1 MLMNRTIHHIMLLL
15 IIVLLAPVTALAQTL
30 KMAGWG
36 ETHDDKFQIVYLL
49 DGAQDGGTFTEPT
62 IEGAKFLHKSSPVKI
77 GESTQVV
84 ISNGRQV
91 ENSVS
96 KTFKYTV
103 TYKLNK
109 TGNLQVGPASV
120 MVGGKKITANG
131 FRINVSKAAQQ
142 QQAPSASRTL
152 PGLGGAVDM
161 NDPFTQTADKP
172 ISSNDLYVR
181 IEMSK
186 PQVYEQEAVVCTIKL
201 YTKFPIRPGVIP
213 LEQPSFDGFLIEELN
228 TTGQVNVERVNGQ
241 NYYTVIFKKCILYP
255 QKSGKLTI
263 KSGVFDITPVQ
274 RDIYVGINSAIA
286 VPHDTKL
293 TVKSNSATVNIL
305 PLPEPRP
312 AGFTGA
318 VGDFKVS
325 TSINPHQLKT
335 YSPATYNYV
344 VQGKGNIKYVKAPE
358 VNFPKEFDTYDPQ
371 SNINTKSDGTDV
383 FGNVTFAY
391 SVIPQ
396 FVGNF
401 ELPASQFVYFNPATA
416 KYETIDIPA
425 MPLHVEKGKGQP
437 SSHYKNKQKAMT
449 DVHALKHGDLNLEKE
464 HSYLVDSMSY
474 WLAYLLPLLVLVGV
488 IIYNRKRLKEM
499 ADVKRMR
506 TKRAGKVAQKRLKRA
521 KAFATAGKRN
531 EFYGEV
537 LTAMW
542 GYMSDKLGI
551 PVSDL
556 SKDNIAAELERYGV
570 DESLRSET
578 LDLLEQCEFAQYAPE
593 LAGDDMMPLYDKAA
607 LVMEKLESVKPQAK
621 EPTMKTLL
629 IGIIALLG
637 SSVCVPLHA
646 ATVTAAQADSAYAQE
661 RYHDA
666 LNNYQLMMQEQ
677 GTSAELYYNM
687 GNTYYR
693 INDFAHAIICYEKAL
708 MLDPTDKQ
716 ARENLNFVNQK
727 LKLPVATGSRSFVT
741 QVAQSVAFLFSS
753 NGWAVVALILFVL
766 CLLAIA
772 LYVFK
777 REVLWRKVG
786 FFSALAL
793 LVLTAVAVTCSLYL
807 RNRATSS
814 NAAIVVSQS
823 ATLSTAPRTPSQSEV
838 AFKLPLGSKVEVNDS
853 IATKSEGE
861 QHKWY
866 QVQAAN
872 GRTAWIVD
880 DDVELLKI

>member
-1 MLMNRTIHHIMLLL
+1 MNRTINHILLL
-15 IIVLLAPVTALAQTL
+15 LVAIMAMPVAALAQSL
-30 KMAGWG
+30 KMAGYG
-36 ETHDDKFQIVYLL
+36 TMPDEKFQIVYLL
-49 DGAQDGGTFTEPT
+49 DGAQEGGTFNEPSVD
-62 IEGAKFLHKSSPVKI
+62 GAKFLHKSSPVKI

-91 ENSVS
+91 ENSS
-96 KTFKYTV
+96 TKTFKYTV
-103 TYKLNK
+103 TYRLNK
-109 TGNLQVGPASV
+109 TGNLHVGPASV
-120 MVGGKKITANG
+120 TVGGRKITAPG
-131 FRINVSKAAQQ
+131 FSVNVSKQEPQ
-142 QQAPSASRTL
+142 RPSPSRTL

-201 YTKFPIRPGVIP
+201 YTKFPIRPGIIP

-228 TTGQVNVERVNGQ
+228 QPGQVNVERVNGQ
-241 NYYTVIFKKCILYP
+241 NYYTAVLKKCILYP

-293 TVKSNSATVNIL
+293 TIKSNSATVNIL

-318 VGDFKVS
+318 VGEFKVS
-325 TSINPHQLKT
+325 TSINPHELKT

-344 VQGKGNIKYVKAPE
+344 VQGKGNIKYVKAPD
-358 VNFPKEFDTYDPQ
+358 VQFPQEFDTYDPQ
-371 SNINTKSDGTDV
+371 SHINTTSDGTDV
-383 FGNVTFAY
+383 TGNVTFAY
-391 SVIPQ
+391 TVIPQ
-396 FVGNF
+396 YVGNF
-401 ELPASQFVYFNPATA
+401 ELPSSKFVYFNPSTA

-425 MPLHVEKGKGQP
+425 MPLHVAKGQGQP
-437 SSHYKNKQKAMT
+437 SSHYKKRQQAMT
-449 DVHALKHGDLNLEKE
+449 DVHALKHGDLNLEKT
-464 HSYLVDSMSY
+464 HTYLVDNMGY
-474 WLAYLLPLLVLVGV
+474 WLAYLLPLLALVGV

-521 KAFATAGKRN
+521 KAFASAGKRN

-556 SKDNIAAELERYGV
+556 SKDNIATELERYGV

-607 LVMEKLESVKPQAK
+607 QVMEKLESVKPQEKARN
-621 EPTMKTLL
+621 MKTLV
-629 IGIIALLG
+629 IGIMTLLG
-637 SSVCVPLHA
+637 SSVCVPLQA
-646 ATVTAAQADSAYAQE
+646 ATVTAVQADSAYVQE

-666 LNNYQLMMQEQ
+666 LKAYQLMAEQQ

-687 GNTYYR
+687 GNTYYK
-693 INDFAHAIICYEKAL
+693 INDCAHAILCYERSL
-708 MLDPTDKQ
+708 LLDPTSRDT
-716 ARENLNFVNQK
+716 RENLEFVRQK

-741 QVAQSVAFLFSS
+741 QVAQSVAFWFSS
-753 NGWAVVALILFVL
+753 NGWAVMAAILFVL
-766 CLLAIA
+766 CLLAVA
-772 LYVFK
+772 LYVFAVQVK
-777 REVLWRKVG
+777 WRKVG
-786 FFSALAL
+786 FFSAIAL
-793 LVLTAVAVTCSLYL
+793 LVLSALALTCSLYL
-807 RNRATSS
+807 RNRAANSH
-814 NAAIVVSQS
+814 AAIVMTQS
-823 ATLSTAPRTPSQSEV
+823 ASLSNAPRAPQDNEE
-838 AFKLPLGSKVEVNDS
+838 AFKLPQGSKVEITDS
-853 IATKSEGE
+853 VTTGAADGSG
-861 QHKWY
+861 KWY
-866 QVQAAN
+866 HVESTN
-872 GRTAWIVD
+872 GRTAWINGND
-880 DDVELLKI
+880 IEII

>member
-1 MLMNRTIHHIMLLL
+1 MNKFASHISLLL
-15 IIVLLAPVTALAQTL
+15 SVLLFLPTAAFAQSL

-36 ETHDDKFQIVYLL
+36 ETHDNKFQIVYLL
-49 DGAQDGGTFTEPT
+49 DGVQEGGTFSEPS
-62 IEGAKFLHKSSPVKI
+62 IEGATFIHKSSPVKI

-91 ENSVS
+91 ENSS
-96 KTFKYTV
+96 TKTFKYTV
-103 TYKLNK
+103 TYRLNK

-120 MVGGKKITANG
+120 TVGGKKITASG
-131 FRINVSKAAQQ
+131 FRINVSKSAQ
-142 QQAPSASRTL
+142 QQAPSPSRTL

-228 TTGQVNVERVNGQ
+228 TPGQVNVERVNGQ
-241 NYYTVIFKKCILYP
+241 NYYTIVFKKCILYP
-255 QKSGKLTI
+255 QKSGRLTI

-401 ELPASQFVYFNPATA
+401 ELPASQFIYFNPTTA

-437 SSHYKNKQKAMT
+437 SSHYKNRQKAMT
-449 DVHALKHGDLNLEKE
+449 DVHPIMHGDLDLKKNQ
-464 HSYLVDSMSY
+464 SYLIDSLPY
-474 WLAYLLPLLVLVGV
+474 WLAYALPLLALVAI

-499 ADVKRMR
+499 ADMKRMR

-521 KAFATAGKRN
+521 KAFATVGKRN

-556 SKDNIAAELERYGV
+556 SKDNIASELERYGV
-570 DESLRSET
+570 GESLRNET

-607 LVMEKLESVKPQAK
+607 QVMEKLESVKPQDKAQI
-621 EPTMKTLL
+621 MRSLV
-629 IGIIALLG
+629 IVIMALLG
-637 SSVCVPLHA
+637 SSVGVPLQA
-646 ATVTAAQADSAYAQE
+646 ATATAVQADSAYAQE

-666 LNNYQLMMQEQ
+666 LGNYQLMMQEQ
-677 GTSAELYYNM
+677 GVSSKLFYNM
-687 GNTYYR
+687 GNTYYK
-693 INDFAHAIICYEKAL
+693 INDYAHAIICYEKAL
-708 MLDPTDKQ
+708 MLDPTCTQ
-716 ARENLNFVNQK
+716 ARENLEFVNQK
-727 LKLPVATGSRSFVT
+727 LKLPVAMGSRSFVT
-741 QVAQSVAFLFSS
+741 QVAQSVAFLFTS
-753 NGWAVVALILFVL
+753 NGWAIVALITFIL
-766 CLLAIA
+766 CLIAVAI
-772 LYVFK
+772 YVFR
-777 REVLWRKVG
+777 REVLWRKLG

-793 LVLTAVAVTCSLYL
+793 LVLTALAITCSLYL
-807 RNRATSS
+807 RNRATNS

-823 ATLSTAPRTPSQSEV
+823 ATLSTAPRTPSASEV

-853 IATKSEGE
+853 VATKSEGDS
-861 QHKWY
+861 HKWY

-872 GRTAWIVD
+872 GRIAWIDD

>member
-1 MLMNRTIHHIMLLL
+1 MAM
-15 IIVLLAPVTALAQTL
+15 PVAALAQSL
-30 KMAGWG
+30 KMAGYG
-36 ETHDDKFQIVYLL
+36 TMPDEKFQIVYLL
-49 DGAQDGGTFTEPT
+49 DGAQEGGTFNEPSVD
-62 IEGAKFLHKSSPVKI
+62 GAKFLHKSSPVKI

-91 ENSVS
+91 ENSS
-96 KTFKYTV
+96 TKTFKYTV
-103 TYKLNK
+103 TYRLNK
-109 TGNLQVGPASV
+109 TGNLHVGPASV
-120 MVGGKKITANG
+120 TVGGRKITAPG
-131 FRINVSKAAQQ
+131 FSVNVSKQEPQ
-142 QQAPSASRTL
+142 RPSPSRTL

-201 YTKFPIRPGVIP
+201 YTKFPIRPGIIP

-228 TTGQVNVERVNGQ
+228 QPGQVNVERVNGQ
-241 NYYTVIFKKCILYP
+241 NYYTAVLKKCILYP

-293 TVKSNSATVNIL
+293 TIKSNSATVNIL

-318 VGDFKVS
+318 VGEFKVS
-325 TSINPHQLKT
+325 TSINPHELKT

-344 VQGKGNIKYVKAPE
+344 VQGKGNIKYVKAPD
-358 VNFPKEFDTYDPQ
+358 VQFPQEFDTYDPQ
-371 SNINTKSDGTDV
+371 SHINTTSDGTDV
-383 FGNVTFAY
+383 TGNVTFAY
-391 SVIPQ
+391 TVIPQ
-396 FVGNF
+396 YVGNF
-401 ELPASQFVYFNPATA
+401 ELPSSKFVYFNPSTA

-425 MPLHVEKGKGQP
+425 MPLHVAKGQGQP
-437 SSHYKNKQKAMT
+437 SSHYKKRQQAMT
-449 DVHALKHGDLNLEKE
+449 DVHALKHGDLNLEKT
-464 HSYLVDSMSY
+464 HTYLVDNMGY
-474 WLAYLLPLLVLVGV
+474 WLAYLLPLLALVGV

-521 KAFATAGKRN
+521 KAFASAGKRN

-556 SKDNIAAELERYGV
+556 SKDNIATELERYGV

-607 LVMEKLESVKPQAK
+607 QVMEKLESVKPQEKARN
-621 EPTMKTLL
+621 MKTLV
-629 IGIIALLG
+629 IGIMTLLG
-637 SSVCVPLHA
+637 SSVCVPLQA
-646 ATVTAAQADSAYAQE
+646 ATVTAVQADSAYVQE

-666 LNNYQLMMQEQ
+666 LKAYQLMAEQQ

-687 GNTYYR
+687 GNTYYK
-693 INDFAHAIICYEKAL
+693 INDCAHAILCYERSL
-708 MLDPTDKQ
+708 LLDPTSRDT
-716 ARENLNFVNQK
+716 RENLEFVRQK

-741 QVAQSVAFLFSS
+741 QVAQSVAFWFSG
-753 NGWAVVALILFVL
+753 NGWAVMAAILFVL
-766 CLLAIA
+766 CLLAVA
-772 LYVFK
+772 LYVFAVQVK
-777 REVLWRKVG
+777 WRKVG
-786 FFSALAL
+786 FFSAIALLAL
-793 LVLTAVAVTCSLYL
+793 SALALTCSLYL
-807 RNRATSS
+807 RNRAANSH
-814 NAAIVVSQS
+814 AAIVMTQS
-823 ATLSTAPRTPSQSEV
+823 ASLSNAPRAPQDNEE
-838 AFKLPLGSKVEVNDS
+838 AFKLPQGSKVEITDS
-853 IATKSEGE
+853 VTTGAADGSG
-861 QHKWY
+861 KWY
-866 QVQAAN
+866 HVESTN
-872 GRTAWIVD
+872 GRTAWINGND
-880 DDVELLKI
+880 IEII

>member
-1 MLMNRTIHHIMLLL
+1 MVIKMKSIHTSYHILVVMAAILLL
-15 IIVLLAPVTALAQTL
+15 PLSVRSQSL

-49 DGAQDGGTFTEPT
+49 DGAHEGAPINEPT
-62 IEGAKFLHKSSPVKI
+62 IEGATFLHKSSPVKI

-91 ENSVS
+91 ENKTS
-96 KTFKYTV
+96 KTFKYTL
-103 TYKLNK
+103 TYRLNK
-109 TGNLQVGPASV
+109 TGNLQVGSAWV
-120 MVGGKKITANG
+120 MVGNKKVAAPG
-131 FRINVSKAAQQ
+131 FRINVSKSAQ

-201 YTKFPIRPGVIP
+201 YTKFPIRPTIIP
-213 LEQPSFDGFLIEELN
+213 LEQPSFDGFLIEEIN
-228 TTGQVNVERVNGQ
+228 QPGQVNVERVNGQ
-241 NYYTVIFKKCILYP
+241 NYYTAELKKCILYP
-255 QKSGKLTI
+255 QKSGKLNI

-274 RDIYVGINSAIA
+274 RDIYVGISSAIA

-318 VGDFKVS
+318 VGDFKV
-325 TSINPHQLKT
+325 TTAINPHALKT

-344 VQGKGNIKYVKAPE
+344 VQGKGNIKYIKAPE
-358 VNFPKEFDTYDPQ
+358 VNFPQEFDTYDPQ
-371 SNINTKSDGTDV
+371 SHINTKSDGTDV
-383 FGNVTFAY
+383 TGSVTFSY

-396 FVGNF
+396 FVGDF
-401 ELPASQFVYFNPATA
+401 ELPASKFVYFNPSTA
-416 KYETIDIPA
+416 KYETIELPA
-425 MPLHVEKGKGQP
+425 MPLHVAKGKGQP

-449 DVHALKHGDLNLEKE
+449 DVHELKHGDLNLEKE
-464 HSYLVDSMSY
+464 HSFLVDGWGY
-474 WLAYLLPLLVLVGV
+474 WLAYLLPLLGLVGV
-488 IIYNRKRLKEM
+488 IIYNRKRLKAM

-521 KAFATAGKRN
+521 KAFAVAGKRN

-570 DESLRSET
+570 DENLRGEVLEL
-578 LDLLEQCEFAQYAPE
+578 LDRCEFAQYAPE
-593 LAGDDMMPLYDKAA
+593 LADGDMMPLYDKAA
-607 LVMEKLESVKPQAK
+607 QVMEQLESVKPQQK
-621 EPTMKTLL
+621 EQTMKTLL
-629 IGIIALLG
+629 MCLMALVV
-637 SSVCVPLHA
+637 SSLPLQA
-646 ATVTAAQADSAYAQE
+646 APVTAAQADSSYKHE
-661 RYHDA
+661 RYHEA
-666 LNNYQLMMQEQ
+666 LSTYQQLMQQE
-677 GTSAELYYNM
+677 GTSAELFYNM
-687 GNTYYR
+687 GNTYYK
-693 INDFAHAIICYEKAL
+693 INDYAHAILYYEKSL
-708 MLDPTDKQ
+708 LLDPTDNDT
-716 ARENLNFVNQK
+716 RENLDFVNRK

-741 QVAQSVAFLFSS
+741 QVAQSVAFWFSS
-753 NGWAVVALILFVL
+753 NGWAVVAVVLFVL
-766 CLLAIA
+766 CLACVA
-772 LYVFK
+772 LYVFSTQVK
-777 REVLWRKVG
+777 WRKVG
-786 FFSALAL
+786 FFSAIALLAL
-793 LVLTAVAVTCSLYL
+793 AALALTCSLYL
-807 RNRATSS
+807 RNRAVAG
-814 NAAIVVSQS
+814 NAAIVMPES

-838 AFKLPLGSKVEVNDS
+838 AFKLLQGSKVEITDS
-853 IATKSEGE
+853 VTTGAAEGATK
-861 QHKWY
+861 WY
-866 QVQAAN
+866 HVESSTGQV
-872 GRTAWIVD
+872 AWINAEE
-880 DDVELLKI
+880 VEKI

>member
-1 MLMNRTIHHIMLLL
+1 MNRTINHILLL
-15 IIVLLAPVTALAQTL
+15 LVAIMAMPVAALAQSL
-30 KMAGWG
+30 KMAGYG
-36 ETHDDKFQIVYLL
+36 TMPDEKFQIVYLL
-49 DGAQDGGTFTEPT
+49 DGAQEGGTFNEPV
-62 IEGAKFLHKSSPVKI
+62 IDGAKFLHKSSPVKI

-91 ENSVS
+91 ENSS
-96 KTFKYTV
+96 TKTFKYTV
-103 TYKLNK
+103 TYRLNK

-120 MVGGKKITANG
+120 TVGGKKITAPG
-131 FRINVSKAAQQ
+131 FTASVNKQQ
-142 QQAPSASRTL
+142 QQQRASSPSRTL
-152 PGLGGAVDM
+152 PGIGGAVDM

-201 YTKFPIRPGVIP
+201 YTKFPIRPGIIP

-228 TTGQVNVERVNGQ
+228 QPGQVNVERVNGQ
-241 NYYTVIFKKCILYP
+241 NYYTAVLKKCILYP

-318 VGDFKVS
+318 VGEFKVS
-325 TSINPHQLKT
+325 TSINPHELKT

-344 VQGKGNIKYVKAPE
+344 VQGKGNIKYVKAPD
-358 VNFPKEFDTYDPQ
+358 VQFPQEFDTYDPQ
-371 SNINTKSDGTDV
+371 SHINTTSDGTDV
-383 FGNVTFAY
+383 TGNVTFAY
-391 SVIPQ
+391 TVIPQ
-396 FVGNF
+396 YVGNF
-401 ELPASQFVYFNPATA
+401 ELPSSKFVYFNPSTA

-425 MPLHVEKGKGQP
+425 MPLHVAKGQGQP
-437 SSHYKNKQKAMT
+437 SSHYKKRQQAMT
-449 DVHALKHGDLNLEKE
+449 DVHALKHGDLNLEKT
-464 HSYLVDSMSY
+464 HTYLVDNMGY
-474 WLAYLLPLLVLVGV
+474 WLAYLLPLLALVGV

-521 KAFATAGKRN
+521 KAFASAGKRN

-607 LVMEKLESVKPQAK
+607 QVMEKLESVKPQEKARD
-621 EPTMKTLL
+621 MKTLV
-629 IGIIALLG
+629 IGIMTLLG
-637 SSVCVPLHA
+637 SSVCVPLQA
-646 ATVTAAQADSAYAQE
+646 ATVTDVQADSAYAQE

-666 LNNYQLMMQEQ
+666 LKAYQLMAEQQ

-687 GNTYYR
+687 GNTYYK
-693 INDFAHAIICYEKAL
+693 INDCAHAILCYERSL
-708 MLDPTDKQ
+708 LLDPTSRDT
-716 ARENLNFVNQK
+716 RENLEFVRQK

-741 QVAQSVAFLFSS
+741 QVAQSVAFWFSS
-753 NGWAVVALILFVL
+753 NGWAVMAAILFVL
-766 CLLAIA
+766 CLLDVA
-772 LYVFK
+772 LYVFAVQVK
-777 REVLWRKVG
+777 WRKVG
-786 FFSALAL
+786 FFSAIVLLAL
-793 LVLTAVAVTCSLYL
+793 SALALTCSLYL
-807 RNRATSS
+807 RNRAANSH
-814 NAAIVVSQS
+814 AAIVMTQS
-823 ATLSTAPRTPSQSEV
+823 ASLSNAPRAPQDNEE
-838 AFKLPLGSKVEVNDS
+838 AFKLPQGSKVEITDS
-853 IATKSEGE
+853 VTTGAADGSG
-861 QHKWY
+861 KWY
-866 QVQAAN
+866 HVESTN
-872 GRTAWIVD
+872 GRTAWINGND
-880 DDVELLKI
+880 IEII

>member
-1 MLMNRTIHHIMLLL
+1 MAIM
-15 IIVLLAPVTALAQTL
+15 AMPVTTLAQSL
-30 KMAGWG
+30 KMAGYG
-36 ETHDDKFQIVYLL
+36 TMPDEKFQIVYLL
-49 DGAQDGGTFTEPT
+49 DGAQEGGTFNEPA

-77 GESTQVV
+77 GESTSVV

-91 ENSVS
+91 ENSVT

-103 TYKLNK
+103 TYRLNK

-120 MVGGKKITANG
+120 IVGGKKISAPG
-131 FRINVSKAAQQ
+131 FTVSVNKQPQQ
-142 QQAPSASRTL
+142 RVPSPSRTL
-152 PGLGGAVDM
+152 PGIGGAVNM

-201 YTKFPIRPGVIP
+201 YTKFPIRPGIIP

-228 TTGQVNVERVNGQ
+228 QPGQVNVERVNGQ
-241 NYYTVIFKKCILYP
+241 NYYTAVLKKCILYP

-293 TVKSNSATVNIL
+293 TIKSNSATVNIL
-305 PLPEPRP
+305 QLPEPRP

-318 VGDFKVS
+318 VGEFKV
-325 TSINPHQLKT
+325 TASINPHDLKT

-344 VQGKGNIKYVKAPE
+344 VQGKGNIKYVKTPD
-358 VNFPKEFDTYDPQ
+358 VQFPQEFDTYDPQ
-371 SNINTKSDGTDV
+371 SHINTKSDGTDV
-383 FGNVTFAY
+383 TGNVTFTY
-391 SVIPQ
+391 TVIPQ
-396 FVGNF
+396 YVGNF
-401 ELPASQFVYFNPATA
+401 ELPSSKFVFFNPGTA
-416 KYETIDIPA
+416 KYETIELPA
-425 MPLHVEKGKGQP
+425 MPLHVAKGKGQP

-449 DVHALKHGDLNLEKE
+449 DVHQLKHGDLNLEKT
-464 HSYLVDSMSY
+464 HTYLVDNLVY
-474 WLAYLLPLLVLVGV
+474 WLAYLLPLLALVGV

-521 KAFATAGKRN
+521 KAFAASGKRN

-578 LDLLEQCEFAQYAPE
+578 LDLLDQCEFAQYAPE
-593 LAGDDMMPLYDKAA
+593 LADGDMMPLYDKAA
-607 LVMEKLESVKPQAK
+607 QVMEKLESVKPQEKAQN
-621 EPTMKTLL
+621 MKTLV
-629 IGIIALLG
+629 IGIVVLLG
-637 SSVCVPLHA
+637 SSVCVPLQA
-646 ATVTAAQADSAYAQE
+646 ATVTAVQADSAYAQE

-666 LNNYQLMMQEQ
+666 LQAYQLMAQQQ

-687 GNTYYR
+687 GNTYYK
-693 INDFAHAIICYEKAL
+693 INDYAHAILCYERSL
-708 MLDPTDKQ
+708 LLDPTCRDT
-716 ARENLNFVNQK
+716 RENLDFVRQK

-741 QVAQSVAFLFSS
+741 QVAQSVAFWFSS
-753 NGWAVVALILFVL
+753 NGWAVLAAILFVL
-766 CLLAIA
+766 CLLAVA
-772 LYVFK
+772 LYVFAVQV
-777 REVLWRKVG
+777 RWRKVG
-786 FFSALAL
+786 FFSAIALLAFSALAL
-793 LVLTAVAVTCSLYL
+793 TCSLYL
-807 RNRATSS
+807 RNRAANSHSAIVMTQSASLS
-814 NAAIVVSQS
+814 NAPR
-823 ATLSTAPRTPSQSEV
+823 APQDNEV
-838 AFKLPLGSKVEVNDS
+838 AFKLPQGSKVEITDS
-853 IATKSEGE
+853 VTTGAADGSG
-861 QHKWY
+861 KWY
-866 QVQAAN
+866 HVEATN
-872 GRTAWIVD
+872 GRTAWINGSD
-880 DDVELLKI
+880 IEII

>member
-1 MLMNRTIHHIMLLL
+1 
-15 IIVLLAPVTALAQTL
+15 
-30 KMAGWG
+30 MAGWG

-49 DGAQDGGTFTEPT
+49 EGAQEGGTFTEPT
-62 IEGAKFLHKSSPVKI
+62 IDGATFLLKSSPVKI

-91 ENSVS
+91 ENSVT

-120 MVGGKKITANG
+120 TVCGKKITASG
-131 FRINVSKAAQQ
+131 FRVNVSKTAQ
-142 QQAPSASRTL
+142 QQAPSTSRTL

-172 ISSNDLYVR
+172 ISNNDLYVR

-228 TTGQVNVERVNGQ
+228 TPGQVNVERVNGQ
-241 NYYTVIFKKCILYP
+241 NYYTIVFKKCILYP
-255 QKSGKLTI
+255 QKSGRLTI

-335 YSPATYNYV
+335 YSPATFNYM
-344 VQGKGNIKYVKAPE
+344 VQGKGNIKYVKAPD
-358 VNFPKEFDTYDPQ
+358 VQFPQEFDTYDPQ
-371 SNINTKSDGTDV
+371 SHINTTNDGTDV
-383 FGNVTFAY
+383 TGSVTFAY

-401 ELPASQFVYFNPATA
+401 ELPASQFVFFNPSTA
-416 KYETIDIPA
+416 KYETIDLPA
-425 MPLHVEKGKGQP
+425 TPLNVAKGKGQP
-437 SSHYKNKQKAMT
+437 SSHYKKRQQTMT
-449 DVHALKHGDLNLEKE
+449 DVHPIMHGDLDLKKNQ
-464 HSYLVDSMSY
+464 SYLISSLPY
-474 WLAYLLPLLVLVGV
+474 WLAYAVPLLALVA
-488 IIYNRKRLKEM
+488 IILYNRKRLKEM
-499 ADVKRMR
+499 ADEKRMR

-521 KAFATAGKRN
+521 KAYAAAGKRN
-531 EFYGEV
+531 KFYGEV

-556 SKDNIAAELERYGV
+556 SKDNIATQLELYGV
-570 DESLRSET
+570 DKPLTDET
-578 LDLLEQCEFAQYAPE
+578 LDVLSQCEFAQYAPE

-607 LVMEKLESVKPQAK
+607 QVMENLENVKPQEKARN
-621 EPTMKTLL
+621 MKTLV
-629 IGIIALLG
+629 IGIITLLG
-637 SSVCVPLHA
+637 SSMAMQSQA
-646 ATVTAAQADSAYAQE
+646 ATPTAVQADSAYAQE
-661 RYHDA
+661 HYHDA
-666 LNNYQLMMQEQ
+666 LQAYQLMAQQQ

-687 GNTYYR
+687 GNTYYK
-693 INDFAHAIICYEKAL
+693 INDYAHAIICYEKAL
-708 MLDPTDKQ
+708 MLNPTSTQ
-716 ARENLNFVNQK
+716 ARENLEFVNQK

-741 QVAQSVAFLFSS
+741 QVAQSVAFLFTS
-753 NGWAVVALILFVL
+753 NGWAMVGLITFIL
-766 CLLAIA
+766 CLIAVAI
-772 LYVFK
+772 YVFR
-777 REVLWRKVG
+777 REIVWRKAG

-793 LVLTAVAVTCSLYL
+793 LILTALAITCSLYL
-807 RNRATSS
+807 RHRATAG

-823 ATLSTAPRTPSQSEV
+823 ATLSTAPRTPSASEI

-853 IATKSEGE
+853 IATKQDGE
-861 QHKWY
+861 SHKWY
-866 QVQAAN
+866 QVQAAD
-872 GRTAWIVD
+872 GRSAWIID

>member
-1 MLMNRTIHHIMLLL
+1 MAM
-15 IIVLLAPVTALAQTL
+15 PVAALAQSL
-30 KMAGWG
+30 KMAGYG
-36 ETHDDKFQIVYLL
+36 TMPDEKFQIVYLL
-49 DGAQDGGTFTEPT
+49 DGAQEGGTFNEPA
-62 IEGAKFLHKSSPVKI
+62 IDGAKFLHKSSPVKI

-91 ENSVS
+91 ENSS
-96 KTFKYTV
+96 TKTFKYTV
-103 TYKLNK
+103 TYRLNK

-120 MVGGKKITANG
+120 TVGGKKITAPG
-131 FRINVSKAAQQ
+131 FTASVNKQQ
-142 QQAPSASRTL
+142 QQQRASSPSRTL
-152 PGLGGAVDM
+152 PGIGGAVDM

-201 YTKFPIRPGVIP
+201 YTKFPIRPGIIP

-228 TTGQVNVERVNGQ
+228 QPGQVNVERVNGQ
-241 NYYTVIFKKCILYP
+241 NYYTAVLKKCILYP

-293 TVKSNSATVNIL
+293 TIKSNSATVNIL

-318 VGDFKVS
+318 VGEFKVS
-325 TSINPHQLKT
+325 TSINPHELKT

-344 VQGKGNIKYVKAPE
+344 VQGKGNIKYVKAPD
-358 VNFPKEFDTYDPQ
+358 VQFPQEFDTYDPQ
-371 SNINTKSDGTDV
+371 SHINTTSDGTDV
-383 FGNVTFAY
+383 TGNVTFAY
-391 SVIPQ
+391 TVIPQ
-396 FVGNF
+396 YVGNF
-401 ELPASQFVYFNPATA
+401 ELPSSKFVYFNPSTA

-425 MPLHVEKGKGQP
+425 MPLHVAKGQGQP
-437 SSHYKNKQKAMT
+437 SSHYKKRQQAMT
-449 DVHALKHGDLNLEKE
+449 DVHALKHGDLNLEKT
-464 HSYLVDSMSY
+464 HTYLVDNMGY
-474 WLAYLLPLLVLVGV
+474 WLAYLLPLLALVGV

-521 KAFATAGKRN
+521 KAFASAGKRN

-556 SKDNIAAELERYGV
+556 SKDNIATELERYGV

-607 LVMEKLESVKPQAK
+607 QVMEKLESVKPQEKARN
-621 EPTMKTLL
+621 MKTLV
-629 IGIIALLG
+629 IGIMTLLG
-637 SSVCVPLHA
+637 SSVCVPLQA
-646 ATVTAAQADSAYAQE
+646 ATVTAVQADSAYVQE

-666 LNNYQLMMQEQ
+666 LKAYQLMAEQQ

-687 GNTYYR
+687 GNTYYK
-693 INDFAHAIICYEKAL
+693 INDCAHAILCYERSL
-708 MLDPTDKQ
+708 LLDPTSRDT
-716 ARENLNFVNQK
+716 RENLEFVRQK

-741 QVAQSVAFLFSS
+741 QVAQSVAFWFSS
-753 NGWAVVALILFVL
+753 NGWAVMAAILFVL
-766 CLLAIA
+766 CLLAVA
-772 LYVFK
+772 LYVFAVQVK
-777 REVLWRKVG
+777 WRKVG
-786 FFSALAL
+786 FFSAIVLLAL
-793 LVLTAVAVTCSLYL
+793 SALALTCSLYL
-807 RNRATSS
+807 RNRAANSH
-814 NAAIVVSQS
+814 AAIVMTQS
-823 ATLSTAPRTPSQSEV
+823 ALLSNAPRAPQDNEE
-838 AFKLPLGSKVEVNDS
+838 AFKLPQGSKVEITDS
-853 IATKSEGE
+853 VTTGAADGSG
-861 QHKWY
+861 KWY
-866 QVQAAN
+866 HVESTN
-872 GRTAWIVD
+872 GRTAWINGND
-880 DDVELLKI
+880 IEII

>member
-1 MLMNRTIHHIMLLL
+1 MAM
-15 IIVLLAPVTALAQTL
+15 PVAALAQSL
-30 KMAGWG
+30 KMAGYG
-36 ETHDDKFQIVYLL
+36 TMPDEKFQIVYLL
-49 DGAQDGGTFTEPT
+49 DGAQEGGTFNEPV
-62 IEGAKFLHKSSPVKI
+62 IDGAKFLHKSSPVKI

-91 ENSVS
+91 ENSS
-96 KTFKYTV
+96 TKTFKYTV
-103 TYKLNK
+103 TYRLNK

-120 MVGGKKITANG
+120 TVGGKKITAPG
-131 FRINVSKAAQQ
+131 FTASVNKQQ
-142 QQAPSASRTL
+142 QQQRASSPSRTL
-152 PGLGGAVDM
+152 PGIGGAVDM
-161 NDPFTQTADKP
+161 NNPFTQTADKP

-201 YTKFPIRPGVIP
+201 YTKFPIRPGIIP

-228 TTGQVNVERVNGQ
+228 QPGQVNVERVNGQ
-241 NYYTVIFKKCILYP
+241 NYYTAVLKKCILYP

-293 TVKSNSATVNIL
+293 TIKSNSATVNIL

-318 VGDFKVS
+318 VGEFKVS
-325 TSINPHQLKT
+325 TSINPHELKT

-344 VQGKGNIKYVKAPE
+344 VQGKGNIKYVKAPD
-358 VNFPKEFDTYDPQ
+358 VQFPQEFDTYDPQ
-371 SNINTKSDGTDV
+371 SHINTTSDGTDV
-383 FGNVTFAY
+383 TGNVTFAY
-391 SVIPQ
+391 TVIPQ
-396 FVGNF
+396 YVGNF
-401 ELPASQFVYFNPATA
+401 ELPSSKFVYFNPSTA

-425 MPLHVEKGKGQP
+425 MPLHVAKGQGQP
-437 SSHYKNKQKAMT
+437 SSHYKKRQQAMT
-449 DVHALKHGDLNLEKE
+449 DVHALKHGDLNLEKT
-464 HSYLVDSMSY
+464 HTYLVDNMGY
-474 WLAYLLPLLVLVGV
+474 WLAYLLPLLALVGV

-521 KAFATAGKRN
+521 KAFASAGKRN

-556 SKDNIAAELERYGV
+556 SKDNIATELERYGV

-607 LVMEKLESVKPQAK
+607 QVMEKLESVKPQEKARN
-621 EPTMKTLL
+621 MKTLV
-629 IGIIALLG
+629 IGIMTLLG
-637 SSVCVPLHA
+637 SSVCVPLQA
-646 ATVTAAQADSAYAQE
+646 ATVTAVQADSAYAQE

-666 LNNYQLMMQEQ
+666 LKAYQLMAEQQ

-687 GNTYYR
+687 GNTYYK
-693 INDFAHAIICYEKAL
+693 INDCAYAILCYERSL
-708 MLDPTDKQ
+708 LLDPTSRDT
-716 ARENLNFVNQK
+716 RENLEFVRQK

-741 QVAQSVAFLFSS
+741 QVAQSVAFWFSG
-753 NGWAVVALILFVL
+753 NGWAVMAAILFVL
-766 CLLAIA
+766 CLLAVA
-772 LYVFK
+772 LYVFAVQVK
-777 REVLWRKVG
+777 WRKVG
-786 FFSALAL
+786 FFSAIALLAL
-793 LVLTAVAVTCSLYL
+793 SALALTCSLYL
-807 RNRATSS
+807 RNRAANSH
-814 NAAIVVSQS
+814 AAIVMTQS
-823 ATLSTAPRTPSQSEV
+823 ASLSNAPRAPQDNEE
-838 AFKLPLGSKVEVNDS
+838 AFKLPQGSKVEITDS
-853 IATKSEGE
+853 VTTGAADGSG
-861 QHKWY
+861 KWY
-866 QVQAAN
+866 HVESTN
-872 GRTAWIVD
+872 GRTAWINGND
-880 DDVELLKI
+880 IEII

>member
-1 MLMNRTIHHIMLLL
+1 MNRTINHILLL
-15 IIVLLAPVTALAQTL
+15 LVAIMAMPVAALAQSL
-30 KMAGWG
+30 KMAGYG
-36 ETHDDKFQIVYLL
+36 TMPDEKFQIVYLL
-49 DGAQDGGTFTEPT
+49 DGAQEGGTFNEPSVD
-62 IEGAKFLHKSSPVKI
+62 GAKFLHKSSPVKI

-91 ENSVS
+91 ENSS
-96 KTFKYTV
+96 TKTFKYTV
-103 TYKLNK
+103 TYRLNK
-109 TGNLQVGPASV
+109 TGNLHVGPASV
-120 MVGGKKITANG
+120 TVGGRKITAPG
-131 FRINVSKAAQQ
+131 FSVNVSKQEPQ
-142 QQAPSASRTL
+142 RPSPSRTL

-201 YTKFPIRPGVIP
+201 YTKFPIRPGIIP

-228 TTGQVNVERVNGQ
+228 QPGQVNVERVNGQ
-241 NYYTVIFKKCILYP
+241 NYYTAVLKKCILYP

-293 TVKSNSATVNIL
+293 TIKSNSATVNIL

-318 VGDFKVS
+318 VGEFKVS
-325 TSINPHQLKT
+325 TSINPHELKT

-344 VQGKGNIKYVKAPE
+344 VQGKGNIKYVKAPD
-358 VNFPKEFDTYDPQ
+358 VQFPQEFDTYDPQ
-371 SNINTKSDGTDV
+371 SHINTTSDGTDV
-383 FGNVTFAY
+383 TGNVTFAY
-391 SVIPQ
+391 TVIPQ
-396 FVGNF
+396 YVGNF
-401 ELPASQFVYFNPATA
+401 ELPSSKFVYFNPSTA

-425 MPLHVEKGKGQP
+425 MPLHVAKGQGQP
-437 SSHYKNKQKAMT
+437 SSHYKKRQQAMT
-449 DVHALKHGDLNLEKE
+449 DVHALKHGDLNLEKT
-464 HSYLVDSMSY
+464 HTYLVDNMGY
-474 WLAYLLPLLVLVGV
+474 WLAYLLPLLALVGV

-521 KAFATAGKRN
+521 KAFASAGKRN

-556 SKDNIAAELERYGV
+556 SKDNIATELERYGV

-607 LVMEKLESVKPQAK
+607 QVMEKLESVKPQEKARN
-621 EPTMKTLL
+621 MKTLV
-629 IGIIALLG
+629 IGIMTLLG
-637 SSVCVPLHA
+637 SSVCVPLQA
-646 ATVTAAQADSAYAQE
+646 ATVTAVQADSAYAQE

-666 LNNYQLMMQEQ
+666 LKAYQLMAEQQ

-687 GNTYYR
+687 GNTYYK
-693 INDFAHAIICYEKAL
+693 INDCAHAILCYERSL
-708 MLDPTDKQ
+708 LLDPTSRDT
-716 ARENLNFVNQK
+716 RENLEFVRQK

-741 QVAQSVAFLFSS
+741 QVAQSVAFWFSS
-753 NGWAVVALILFVL
+753 NGWAVMAAILFVL
-766 CLLAIA
+766 CLLAVA
-772 LYVFK
+772 LYVFAVQVK
-777 REVLWRKVG
+777 WRKVG
-786 FFSALAL
+786 FFSAIALLAL
-793 LVLTAVAVTCSLYL
+793 SALALTCSLYL
-807 RNRATSS
+807 RNRAANSH
-814 NAAIVVSQS
+814 AAIVMTQS
-823 ATLSTAPRTPSQSEV
+823 ASLSNAPRAPQDNEE
-838 AFKLPLGSKVEVNDS
+838 AFKLPQGSKVEITDS
-853 IATKSEGE
+853 VTTGAADGSG
-861 QHKWY
+861 KWY
-866 QVQAAN
+866 HVESTN
-872 GRTAWIVD
+872 GRTAWINGND
-880 DDVELLKI
+880 IEII

>member
-1 MLMNRTIHHIMLLL
+1 MAM
-15 IIVLLAPVTALAQTL
+15 PVAALAQSL
-30 KMAGWG
+30 KMAGYG
-36 ETHDDKFQIVYLL
+36 TMPDEKFQIVYLL
-49 DGAQDGGTFTEPT
+49 DGAQEGGTFNEPSVD
-62 IEGAKFLHKSSPVKI
+62 GAKFLHKSSPVKI

-91 ENSVS
+91 ENSS
-96 KTFKYTV
+96 TKTFKYTV
-103 TYKLNK
+103 TYRLNK
-109 TGNLQVGPASV
+109 TGNLHVGPASV
-120 MVGGKKITANG
+120 TVGGRKITAPG
-131 FRINVSKAAQQ
+131 FSVNVSKQEPQ
-142 QQAPSASRTL
+142 RPSPSRTL

-201 YTKFPIRPGVIP
+201 YTKFPIRPGIIP

-228 TTGQVNVERVNGQ
+228 QPGQVNVERVNGQ
-241 NYYTVIFKKCILYP
+241 NYYTAVLKKCILYP

-293 TVKSNSATVNIL
+293 TIKSNSATVNIL

-318 VGDFKVS
+318 VGEFKVS
-325 TSINPHQLKT
+325 TSINPHELKT

-344 VQGKGNIKYVKAPE
+344 VQGKGNIKYVKAPD
-358 VNFPKEFDTYDPQ
+358 VQFPQEFDTYDPQ
-371 SNINTKSDGTDV
+371 SHINTTSDGTDV
-383 FGNVTFAY
+383 TGNVTFAY
-391 SVIPQ
+391 TVIPQ
-396 FVGNF
+396 YVGNF
-401 ELPASQFVYFNPATA
+401 ELPSSKFVYFNPSTA

-425 MPLHVEKGKGQP
+425 MPLHVAKGQGQP
-437 SSHYKNKQKAMT
+437 SSHYKKRQQAMT
-449 DVHALKHGDLNLEKE
+449 DVHALKHGDLNLEKT
-464 HSYLVDSMSY
+464 HTYLVDNMGY
-474 WLAYLLPLLVLVGV
+474 WLAYLLPLLALVGV

-521 KAFATAGKRN
+521 KAFASAGKRN

-556 SKDNIAAELERYGV
+556 SKDNIATELERYGV

-607 LVMEKLESVKPQAK
+607 QVMEKLESVKPQEKARN
-621 EPTMKTLL
+621 MKTLV
-629 IGIIALLG
+629 IGIMTLLG
-637 SSVCVPLHA
+637 SSVCVPLQA
-646 ATVTAAQADSAYAQE
+646 ATVTAVQADSAYVQE

-666 LNNYQLMMQEQ
+666 LKAYQLMAEQQ

-687 GNTYYR
+687 GNTYYK
-693 INDFAHAIICYEKAL
+693 INDCAHAILCYERSL
-708 MLDPTDKQ
+708 LLDPTSRDT
-716 ARENLNFVNQK
+716 RENLEFVRQK

-741 QVAQSVAFLFSS
+741 QVAQSVAFWFSS
-753 NGWAVVALILFVL
+753 NGWAVMAAILFVL
-766 CLLAIA
+766 CLLAVA
-772 LYVFK
+772 LYVFAVQVK
-777 REVLWRKVG
+777 WRKVG
-786 FFSALAL
+786 FFSAIAL
-793 LVLTAVAVTCSLYL
+793 LVLSALALTCSLYL
-807 RNRATSS
+807 RNRAANSH
-814 NAAIVVSQS
+814 AAIVMTQS
-823 ATLSTAPRTPSQSEV
+823 ASLSNAPRAPQDNEE
-838 AFKLPLGSKVEVNDS
+838 AFKLPQGSKVEITDS
-853 IATKSEGE
+853 VTTGAADGSG
-861 QHKWY
+861 KWY
-866 QVQAAN
+866 HVESTN
-872 GRTAWIVD
+872 GRTAWINGND
-880 DDVELLKI
+880 IEII